1 MVSLGERERKQEK
14 TSVSNAGRKQNAIK
28 SSIITGP
35 RVHGKMETAEG
46 RREWVGKE
54 DKMTGGIGCRG
65 EIAAAFFLG
74 MVGSDGR
81 T

>member
-1 MVSLGERERKQEK
+1 MVRWAVGGGSREK
-14 TSVSNAGRKQNAIK
+14 TGVSNAGRKKNAKK
-28 SSIITGP
+28 SSMVTGP
-35 RVHGKMETAEG
+35 RVHGKKG
-46 RREWVGKE
+46 NCRGDREWVGKE

-74 MVGSDGR
+74 MVGSDGC

>member
-46 RREWVGKE
+46 RREWLQGKS
-54 DKMTGGIGCRG
+54 GIPNGRY
-65 EIAAAFFLG
+65 FFPFGIYL
-74 MVGSDGR
+74 R
-81 T
+81 L

>member
-46 RREWVGKE
+46 RRGRKKKVEQQKE
-54 DKMTGGIGCRG
+54 KRENTMPTNY
-65 EIAAAFFLG
+65 
-74 MVGSDGR
+74 
-81 T
+81 